1 MSNLSLINEALVRI
15 GVNPLAS
22 FDDLSAQA
30 LTASNI
36 YDETRDRCLSE
47 HPWSFALKEE
57 ALSKLTEGSYTPNFL
72 QYEHAFQLPVD
83 ALRVLGFWDRS
94 RFMIAGDRI
103 YSDSDVADLLYIHR
117 CEAPSW
123 SAPFRKWVVLELAA
137 AFSVSLT
144 DNQQRANFFY
154 QQAWE
159 QRRIARSIDSQQ
171 TPSYVFDLMRIYL
184 KTQGNPLGG

>member
-94 RFMIAGDRI
+94 RFMIAGGPDI
-103 YSDSDVADLLYIHR
+103 LGL
-117 CEAPSW
+117 
-123 SAPFRKWVVLELAA
+123 
-137 AFSVSLT
+137 
-144 DNQQRANFFY
+144 
-154 QQAWE
+154 
-159 QRRIARSIDSQQ
+159 RR
-171 TPSYVFDLMRIYL
+171 
-184 KTQGNPLGG
+184 G